1 MKNQIHSSSVAQIGS
16 LAIIATTMLAFSSAA
31 FAITLSNPDTFTSS
45 LDNWQKGQSN
55 PTYLSVIANGGPA
68 GVGDSYMQSVADGAG
83 SFSRLTVFNQSQWN
97 SNYVSDGV
105 TSIRMDLLNSGS
117 TPLELR
123 LGLRN
128 SAGVG
133 YISTTSF
140 LLATGGNWHSAD
152 FPVTEAALTAVGTP
166 GDFSSFLSNGFAL
179 RILHATTTANLNGD
193 AVVGTLGVDNVTAI
207 PEPSAAIL
215 VGMSGFV
222 LVAAARRRLDRAR
235 QS

>member
-1 MKNQIHSSSVAQIGS
+1 
-16 LAIIATTMLAFSSAA
+16 
-31 FAITLSNPDTFTSS
+31 
-45 LDNWQKGQSN
+45 
-55 PTYLSVIANGGPA
+55 
-68 GVGDSYMQSVADGAG
+68 
-83 SFSRLTVFNQSQWN
+83 
-97 SNYVSDGV
+97 
-105 TSIRMDLLNSGS
+105 
-117 TPLELR
+117 
-123 LGLRN
+123 
-128 SAGVG
+128 
-133 YISTTSF
+133 
-140 LLATGGNWHSAD
+140 
-152 FPVTEAALTAVGTP
+152 VTEAALTAVGTP